1 MTRILLELWTR
12 QTQRVHGIGH
22 VEAVHGDLQAADRC
36 FRYRSQVR
44 DVAVR
49 GHRADEG
56 LRQNA
61 EKLGEYLATG
71 RPVPDALVVI
81 LWQRFDDE
89 IQGLRRLVTARE
101 TFTDSNGAFVHDVG
115 VLESKLP
122 PGTLTPRLL
131 VFRPGFTSVPSGPQV
146 SPPGVSASQF
156 TGPGGVATV
165 TPVSDYEDRAE
176 AFNTFIAMLS
186 NAQLFPPTGL
196 PDTEELVRF
205 ELQSLGVRPPLVT
218 PRGGR

>member
-1 MTRILLELWTR
+1 MAAAGVLRLAAALALLL
-12 QTQRVHGIGH
+12 
-22 VEAVHGDLQAADRC
+22 
-36 FRYRSQVR
+36 
-44 DVAVR
+44 VAVGGARAAAEDEEGVLRAPAGPYR
-49 GHRADEG
+49 GRVVDG
-56 LRQNA
+56 Q
-61 EKLGEYLATG
+61 TG

-115 VLESKLP
+115 ALESTLP
-122 PGTLTPRLL
+122 PRTLTPRLL

-196 PDTEELVRF
+196 PDTEELIRF
-205 ELQSLGVRPPLVT
+205 ELQSLGVRPLPVT

>member
-1 MTRILLELWTR
+1 MAAAGVLRLAAALALLL
-12 QTQRVHGIGH
+12 
-22 VEAVHGDLQAADRC
+22 
-36 FRYRSQVR
+36 
-44 DVAVR
+44 VAV
-49 GHRADEG
+49 GGARAAAEDEEG
-56 LRQNA
+56 VLRAPAGPYQ
-61 EKLGEYLATG
+61 GRVMDGQTG

-115 VLESKLP
+115 ALESTLP
-122 PGTLTPRLL
+122 PRTLTPRLL
-131 VFRPGFTSVPSGPQV
+131 VFRPGFTSVPSRSQV

-176 AFNTFIAMLS
+176 VFNTFIAMLS

-196 PDTEELVRF
+196 PDTEELIRF
-205 ELQSLGVRPPLVT
+205 ELQSLGVRPPPVT
-218 PRGGR
+218 PRGGP

>member
-1 MTRILLELWTR
+1 MAAAGVLRLAAALALLLAAVGGARAAAEDDEVALR
-12 QTQRVHGIGH
+12 APAGLYRGH
-22 VEAVHGDLQAADRC
+22 VVDGQ
-36 FRYRSQVR
+36 
-44 DVAVR
+44 
-49 GHRADEG
+49 
-56 LRQNA
+56 
-61 EKLGEYLATG
+61 TG
-71 RPVPDALVVI
+71 QPVPDALVVI

-115 VLESKLP
+115 TLESKLP
-122 PGTLTPRLL
+122 PLTLSPRLL
-131 VFRPGFTSVPSGPQV
+131 VFRPGFTSVPSRPRV

-165 TPVSDYEDRAE
+165 TAISDYEDRVE

-186 NAQLFPPTGL
+186 NAQLFPATGL
-196 PDTEELVRF
+196 PDTEELIRF
-205 ELQSLGVRPPLVT
+205 ELQSLGVRPPPVT

>member
-1 MTRILLELWTR
+1 MAAAGVLRLAAALALLL
-12 QTQRVHGIGH
+12 
-22 VEAVHGDLQAADRC
+22 
-36 FRYRSQVR
+36 
-44 DVAVR
+44 VAVGGARAAAEDEEGVLRAPAGPYR
-49 GHRADEG
+49 GRVVDG
-56 LRQNA
+56 Q
-61 EKLGEYLATG
+61 TG

-115 VLESKLP
+115 TLESKLP
-122 PGTLTPRLL
+122 PETLTPRLL

-146 SPPGVSASQF
+146 SPPGVSASQL

-196 PDTEELVRF
+196 PDTEELIRF
-205 ELQSLGVRPPLVT
+205 ELQSLGVRPLPVT

>member
-1 MTRILLELWTR
+1 MAAEGVLRLAAALALLLAAVGVACAAAEDEEVVLR
-12 QTQRVHGIGH
+12 APGGPYRGRVVDG
-22 VEAVHGDLQAADRC
+22 Q
-36 FRYRSQVR
+36 
-44 DVAVR
+44 
-49 GHRADEG
+49 
-56 LRQNA
+56 
-61 EKLGEYLATG
+61 TG

-101 TFTDSNGAFVHDVG
+101 TFTDSTGAFVHDVA

-122 PGTLTPRLL
+122 PRTLIPRLL
-131 VFRPGFTSVPSGPQV
+131 VFRPGFTSVPSRPQV
-146 SPPGVSASQF
+146 SPPGVPASQF
-156 TGPGGVATV
+156 TGPGGLATV

-196 PDTEELVRF
+196 PGTEELIRF
-205 ELQSLGVRPPLVT
+205 ELQSLGVRPSPVT

>member
-1 MTRILLELWTR
+1 MAAAGVLRLAAALALLL
-12 QTQRVHGIGH
+12 
-22 VEAVHGDLQAADRC
+22 
-36 FRYRSQVR
+36 
-44 DVAVR
+44 VAVGGARAAAEDEEGVLRAPAGPYR
-49 GHRADEG
+49 GRVVDG
-56 LRQNA
+56 Q
-61 EKLGEYLATG
+61 TG

-101 TFTDSNGAFVHDVG
+101 TVTDSNGAFVHDVG
-115 VLESKLP
+115 ALESKLP

-205 ELQSLGVRPPLVT
+205 ELQTLGVRPPPVT
-218 PRGGR
+218 PRDGR